1 MFKDQVQLVS
11 RLTKYADIFL
21 IILAFLSAY
30 LFAGEVLGRS
40 YQNILNYLWV
50 LLFAIPVW
58 TFFIKKYQLNP
69 HFQKF
74 SNFDILTRLIN
85 VHFFGGIIVAAVILF
100 LDRDHYSRILF
111 ISFVLFSYAF
121 LSLWKIALKKNR
133 RFFCRS
139 DNKLR
144 NILVVGVNEKASNF
158 SRMIEDNK
166 EWGYRIQGFLEVPRK
181 NEEEEEPF
189 PGQNILGS
197 LTDIVDVC
205 KTHTVDE
212 VIFCLPEKS
221 PCNVDDC
228 FRELEG
234 LGITVRMV
242 LDFYDYNSRRAKRE
256 LDFFGGN
263 LPVLTFHTKTLDA
276 QQLFAKR
283 LLDIVGSIIGLAIT
297 AIVFPF
303 IYFCIKLESPGSV
316 FFSQERIGENGRV
329 FRCWKFRSMCP
340 DAETKKR
347 ELQNNN
353 EMNGAIFKIKND
365 PRVTRVGGFLR
376 KTSLDEFPQFLN
388 VLKGD
393 MSLVGTRPPTPDEVA
408 EYENWHRRRISIKPG
423 ITGMWQVNGRT
434 QITDFDQIVRLDLKY
449 IDNWDIW
456 LDIQII
462 LKTLRVVLARSG
474 SC

>member
-1 MFKDQVQLVS
+1 MFKDQIQLIS
-11 RLTKYADIFL
+11 RLTKYIDIFL
-21 IILAFLSAY
+21 IIMAFLCAY
-30 LFAGEVLGRS
+30 LFSGGVLGRS
-40 YQNILNYLWV
+40 YKGLLNYLWV

-69 HFQKF
+69 HFQKL

-85 VHFFGGIIVAAVILF
+85 VHFWGGIIVAAVILF
-100 LDRDHYSRILF
+100 LDRDHYSRMLF
-111 ISFVLFSYAF
+111 ISFVLFSFVF
-121 LSLWKIALKKNR
+121 LAIWKIVLKKNR
-133 RFFCRS
+133 RVFSRS
-139 DNKLR
+139 NNKLR
-144 NILVVGVNEKASNF
+144 NILIVGANNKAADF

-166 EWGYRIQGFLEVPRK
+166 EWGYRIQGFLEVPGR
-181 NEEEEEPF
+181 NGEEEPF
-189 PGQNILGS
+189 PGKNIIGGLA
-197 LTDIVDVC
+197 DIVEVC

-221 PCNVDDC
+221 SCNVDDC

-256 LDFFGGN
+256 LDFFAGN

-276 QQLFAKR
+276 QQLFSKR
-283 LLDIVGSIIGLAIT
+283 LLDVFGSIAGLAIT
-297 AIVFPF
+297 TIVFPF
-303 IYFCIKLESPGSV
+303 IYFCIKAESPGPV
-316 FFSQERIGENGRV
+316 FFSQERVGENGRV
-329 FRCWKFRSMCP
+329 FKCWKFRSMCLG
-340 DAETKKR
+340 AEGKKQR
-347 ELQNNN
+347 LENNN
-353 EMNGAIFKIKND
+353 EMKGAIFKIKND
-365 PRVTRVGGFLR
+365 PRITRVGRFLR
-376 KTSLDEFPQFLN
+376 KTSLDELPQFLN

-393 MSLVGTRPPTPDEVA
+393 MSLVGTRPPTLDEVA

-449 IDNWDIW
+449 IDHWDFW
-456 LDIQII
+456 LDIKII
-462 LKTLRVVLARSG
+462 LKTVKVVLARSG